1 MAYDEEK
8 WKSRDFEDYGVF
20 ILFESYEFH
29 TIKGDA
35 LGELVKSKSSKSIH
49 KPNVS
54 EKLDISR
61 FLTGFQKALP
71 NMFEFHLI
79 LGLAQLSRTYLGPR
93 LGSSNLSWT
102 CSDPEPN
109 MSDLT
114 PVLNG

>member
-1 MAYDEEK
+1 
-8 WKSRDFEDYGVF
+8 
-20 ILFESYEFH
+20 
-29 TIKGDA
+29 

-54 EKLDISR
+54 EKLDISG

-93 LGSSNLSWT
+93 SGSSNLSWT
-102 CSDPEPN
+102 CSAPEPN

-114 PVLNG
+114 PVLSG